1 MAKFKV
7 FQDADYVQG
16 NLRYGHREGVIEA
29 DSKEDALNKLKN
41 EGYTD
46 YLNLEI
52 DDYEVDD
59 VDYGDNEFKIEEI
72 LEVNIKEDIKVSIT
86 EQIEEIIKLYKN
98 DTYLSAYRYYCEEID
113 TEEKES
119 YILDE
124 IKELLNN
131 LGIEYKISK
140 ESGIDTCSFS
150 EDFYSIAWIENGKLE
165 QYTFI
170 CECR

>member
-16 NLRYGHREGVIEA
+16 HLRYGHREGIIEA

-46 YLNLEI
+46 YLDLEI
-52 DDYEVDD
+52 DDYSVYD
-59 VDYGDNEFKIEEI
+59 VEYGDNKFEIEEI
-72 LEVNIKEDIKVSIT
+72 VEDDVKVPVT
-86 EQIEEIIKLYKN
+86 EQIEEIVKRYEN

-113 TEEKES
+113 IDAEEKEY

-124 IKELLNN
+124 IKELLDK
-131 LGIEYKISK
+131 LGVEYETSI
-140 ESGIDTCSFS
+140 ESGIDTCGFS

-170 CECR
+170 CESR